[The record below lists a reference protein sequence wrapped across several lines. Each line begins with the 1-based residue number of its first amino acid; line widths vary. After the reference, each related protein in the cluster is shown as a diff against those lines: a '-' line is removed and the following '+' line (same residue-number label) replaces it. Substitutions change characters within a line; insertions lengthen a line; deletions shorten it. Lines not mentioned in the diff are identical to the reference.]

1 MQDFARIVGVPLEQ
15 YTAFKTA
22 WQAEHKKR
30 QAEVEEQSDSSIQKA
45 R

>member
-15 YTAFKTA
+15 YTAYKTA

-30 QAEVEEQSDSSIQKA
+30 QEEVKPEQ
-45 R
+45 